1 MYFAQFCRNLHYLD
15 IVVEAVWTV
24 EAEAGVTVLHEP
36 ALLGPGGGCGG
47 GAGDG
52 GASGG
57 GVSGRGGVRV
67 AGLGLV
73 HQAAVE
79 GLGHAASVLGSV
91 LLVRGANLQ
100 TVACQLYLDNLRRI
114 PFHFNNGQRRAKAK

>member
-1 MYFAQFCRNLHYLD
+1 MYFALFRRNLYYLD

-79 GLGHAASVLGSV
+79 GLGHPACVLGSV

-100 TVACQLYLDNLRRI
+100 TVGMSTLSR
-114 PFHFNNGQRRAKAK
+114 

>member
-1 MYFAQFCRNLHYLD
+1 MLCNIKRWPLRILYFAQFCRNLHYLD

-24 EAEAGVTVLHEP
+24 EAEAGVAVLHEP

-79 GLGHAASVLGSV
+79 GLGHPACVLGSV

-100 TVACQLYLDNLRRI
+100 TAGMSTLSI
-114 PFHFNNGQRRAKAK
+114 

>member
-1 MYFAQFCRNLHYLD
+1 M
-15 IVVEAVWTV
+15 
-24 EAEAGVTVLHEP
+24 LHEP
-36 ALLGPGGGCGG
+36 ALLGPGGGG

-79 GLGHAASVLGSV
+79 GLGHAASVLGCV
-91 LLVRGANLQ
+91 LLVGGANLQ
-100 TVACQLYLDNLRRI
+100 AAGMSTLSR
-114 PFHFNNGQRRAKAK
+114 

>member
-24 EAEAGVTVLHEP
+24 EAEAGVAVLHEP
-36 ALLGPGGGCGG
+36 ALLGPGGGSGG

-79 GLGHAASVLGSV
+79 GLGHSASVLGSV

-100 TVACQLYLDNLRRI
+100 TVGWVNFSYI
-114 PFHFNNGQRRAKAK
+114 I